1 MATKKKAAETETAKT
16 ENVVNTTDTVS
27 KEKELAEALE
37 AMKKE
42 KEALLK
48 ENKDLKAEADWY
60 RANDV
65 DLDGYHDD
73 EYWNEEINFDVPFY
87 GEPEDISV
95 KVNGRRF
102 LIQRGE
108 RVKIPRNVA
117 AVIMN
122 QEAQL
127 RYSSRLNKQL
137 QDEFERDTKK
147 YLGE

>member
-16 ENVVNTTDTVS
+16 ETVVNTTDTVS
-27 KEKELAEALE
+27 TEKELAEALE

-48 ENKDLKAEADWY
+48 ENKDLKAEADGY

-73 EYWNEEINFDVPFY
+73 EYWDEEINFDVPFY

-137 QDEFERDTKK
+137 QDEFERDTKR

>member
-1 MATKKKAAETETAKT
+1 MAKAKAAETETAKK
-16 ENVVNTTDTVS
+16 EAVVNTTETVS
-27 KEKELAEALE
+27 KEKELAQALE
-37 AMKKE
+37 EMKRE
-42 KEALLK
+42 REALLN
-48 ENKDLKAEADWY
+48 ENRSLKAEADEY

-65 DLDGYHDD
+65 DLEETHDD
-73 EYWNEEINFDVPFY
+73 AYWQEEINFDVPFY

-102 LIQRGE
+102 LMQRGE
-108 RVKIPRNVA
+108 RVRIPRFVA

-127 RYSSRLNKQL
+127 RYSSKMNKQL
-137 QDEFERDTKK
+137 QDEFERDTKR